1 LNVVLLKIQDKYFEI
16 LFDYEVQMIS
26 SKFLNFLNFI
36 LFFFVT
42 TLEHT
47 SYSNLI
53 IHHST
58 AEQHHSTAQ
67 HSTASSLEFHGQAK
81 IENIK
86 ILKKQLQH

>member
-1 LNVVLLKIQDKYFEI
+1 
-16 LFDYEVQMIS
+16 MIS

-67 HSTASSLEFHGQAK
+67 HSTAQHSTASSLEFHGQAK